1 MRIGTLRHR
10 VTLQEYVKGKDAY
23 GGMTQ
28 AWVERGT
35 VWASFEAMSGSEF
48 FASQQA
54 QSQVTQRVR
63 IRYRDGMK
71 SLTWRLC
78 TQDGRI
84 YNIISVLSDNT
95 HQTLVLMCQET
106 SYEQTGKR

>member
-28 AWVERGT
+28 EWVERDR
-35 VWASFEAMSGSEF
+35 VWASFEAMSGTEF

-63 IRYRDGMK
+63 IRYRDGIK
-71 SLTWRLC
+71 SLTWRLG
-78 TQDGRI
+78 TPDGRI
-84 YNIISVLSDNT
+84 YNSISVLPDNT
-95 HQTLVLMCQET
+95 HQTMVLMCQEK
-106 SYEQTGKR
+106 SHEQTLQQ

>member
-23 GGMTQ
+23 GGMTRE
-28 AWVERGT
+28 WVERDT
-35 VWASFEAMSGSEF
+35 VWASFEAMSGTEF

-63 IRYRDGMK
+63 IRYRDGLK
-71 SLTWRLC
+71 SLSWRLC

-84 YNIISVLSDNT
+84 YNIISILPDNT
-95 HQTLVLMCQET
+95 RQTMALMCQEA
-106 SYEQTGKR
+106 SYEQTVQR

>member
-28 AWVERGT
+28 EWVERGT
-35 VWASFEAMSGSEF
+35 VWASFEAMSGTEF

-54 QSQVTQRVR
+54 QFQITQRVR
-63 IRYRDGMK
+63 IRYRDGIR
-71 SLTWRLC
+71 SLSWRLC
-78 TQDGRI
+78 SQGGRI
-84 YNIISVLSDNT
+84 YNIISILPDNT
-95 HQTLVLMCQET
+95 RQTMVLMCQEA

>member
-10 VTLQEYVKGKDAY
+10 VTLQEYTQGQDVY

-28 AWVERGT
+28 EWVERDR
-35 VWASFEAMSGSEF
+35 VWASFEAMSGTEF

-63 IRYRDGMK
+63 IRYRDEIK

-78 TQDGRI
+78 TPDGRI
-84 YNIISVLSDNT
+84 YNIISVLPDNT
-95 HQTLVLMCQET
+95 HQTMVLMCQEV
-106 SYEQTGKR
+106 SHEQAV

>member
-28 AWVERGT
+28 EWVERGT
-35 VWASFEAMSGSEF
+35 VWASFEAMSGTEF

-63 IRYRDGMK
+63 IRYRSGLK
-71 SLTWRLC
+71 SLSWRLC
-78 TQDGRI
+78 TQDGRL
-84 YNIISVLSDNT
+84 YNIISILPDNT
-95 HQTLVLMCQET
+95 RQTMVLMCQEA
-106 SYEQTGKR
+106 SYEQTVQR